1 MYNEDI
7 ANSALEQKVI
17 GVEVSNEPTCILF
30 YICERDVYWSPSA
43 AEGKT
48 VSTTARSLLYE
59 PRPIGRHS
67 EPRKANRA
75 AGGQ

>member
-17 GVEVSNEPTCILF
+17 GVDVSNEPTCILF

-43 AEGKT
+43 AEGK
-48 VSTTARSLLYE
+48 L
-59 PRPIGRHS
+59 
-67 EPRKANRA
+67 
-75 AGGQ
+75 